1 MSVLVNPINF
11 NFLDCYYD
19 GQAGIVL
26 DCNSF
31 QRFNVWVDSNS
42 NKSSNISYD
51 IKLVRS
57 SSNEDVGKDE
67 GRRDVGRGKATTR
80 RDVFV
85 TGRTIRTNRRS
96 RYQGLLK
103 Y

>member
-57 SSNEDVGKDE
+57 SSNKDVGKDE

-80 RDVFV
+80 
-85 TGRTIRTNRRS
+85 
-96 RYQGLLK
+96 
-103 Y
+103 